1 MYIFLGV
8 FGIQNLMRAKR
19 LNKLSQFS
27 TFLFYV
33 SSLIVIVLR
42 VLLFSDP
49 FLHWPMSIYLSV
61 LISLPTFLF
70 MFIGISQII
79 MSYECVV
86 AYRNLE
92 IKENEQLTV
101 IERNR
106 RINRNNQRLQTG
118 YKTALG
124 IAITVILF
132 FVAITF
138 YLYYRKCE
146 NCKQSY

>member
-1 MYIFLGV
+1 
-8 FGIQNLMRAKR
+8 
-19 LNKLSQFS
+19 
-27 TFLFYV
+27 
-33 SSLIVIVLR
+33 
-42 VLLFSDP
+42 
-49 FLHWPMSIYLSV
+49 
-61 LISLPTFLF
+61 